1 VAIKHL
7 TFDDSATIT
16 FGALT
21 NTYAD
26 LLALTDDIDML
37 FVFNT
42 CNTAIL
48 LSVPSGITNLKPPT
62 AVYKNIRMPASSSMA
77 IDCRTN
83 SKRIAKGTIQVKY
96 DTAPASGEVTVTV
109 CR

>member
-1 VAIKHL
+1 MSIKHL
-7 TFDDSATIT
+7 TFDASVSIA
-16 FGALT
+16 FGSIT

-26 LLALTDDIDML
+26 LLALTDDIDLL
-37 FVFNT
+37 FLFNT
-42 CNTAIL
+42 TDVAIL
-48 LSVPSGITNLKPPT
+48 L
-62 AVYKNIRMPASSSMA
+62 NIPNGANSRKDFRMPAGSSVA

-96 DTAPASGEVTVTV
+96 VSAPTSGEVTVTG